1 MLSSYVWLGV
11 NKYTAWGC
19 VARSDRQGYFQSL
32 KKWIERQ
39 CGSTF
44 LYLNVWNIGSA
55 SSAIILR
62 PKICYGSRQITFVI
76 MAITTPIIFNTR
88 DELIKVDIDKM
99 IYAMA
104 EDNYVH
110 LFFRNGQSVMVT
122 TTLQSLEQLILSVIA
137 KNKKGV
143 YTRIGRKY
151 IVNNSYI
158 MQINTLKQQLVLSD
172 MDVIKPITLNVSKEA
187 LKVLKS
193 TITENKK

>member
-1 MLSSYVWLGV
+1 
-11 NKYTAWGC
+11 
-19 VARSDRQGYFQSL
+19 
-32 KKWIERQ
+32 
-39 CGSTF
+39 
-44 LYLNVWNIGSA
+44 
-55 SSAIILR
+55 
-62 PKICYGSRQITFVI
+62 

-137 KNKKGV
+137 KNKKCV

-172 MDVIKPITLNVSKEA
+172 MDVIKPITLNISKEA

-193 TITENKK
+193 SITENKKQ

>member
-1 MLSSYVWLGV
+1 
-11 NKYTAWGC
+11 
-19 VARSDRQGYFQSL
+19 
-32 KKWIERQ
+32 
-39 CGSTF
+39 
-44 LYLNVWNIGSA
+44 
-55 SSAIILR
+55 
-62 PKICYGSRQITFVI
+62 

-122 TTLQSLEQLILSVIA
+122 TTLQSLERLILSVIA

-151 IVNNSYI
+151 IVNNIYI

>member
-1 MLSSYVWLGV
+1 
-11 NKYTAWGC
+11 
-19 VARSDRQGYFQSL
+19 
-32 KKWIERQ
+32 
-39 CGSTF
+39 
-44 LYLNVWNIGSA
+44 
-55 SSAIILR
+55 
-62 PKICYGSRQITFVI
+62 

-187 LKVLKS
+187 LKADALQPYCVPQQPHACR
-193 TITENKK
+193 

>member
-1 MLSSYVWLGV
+1 
-11 NKYTAWGC
+11 
-19 VARSDRQGYFQSL
+19 
-32 KKWIERQ
+32 
-39 CGSTF
+39 
-44 LYLNVWNIGSA
+44 
-55 SSAIILR
+55 
-62 PKICYGSRQITFVI
+62 

-151 IVNNSYI
+151 IVNNTYI

-172 MDVIKPITLNVSKEA
+172 MDVVKPITLNVSKEA

-193 TITENKK
+193 TIIENKKH

>member
-1 MLSSYVWLGV
+1 
-11 NKYTAWGC
+11 
-19 VARSDRQGYFQSL
+19 
-32 KKWIERQ
+32 
-39 CGSTF
+39 
-44 LYLNVWNIGSA
+44 
-55 SSAIILR
+55 
-62 PKICYGSRQITFVI
+62 

-137 KNKKGV
+137 KNKTGV

>member
-1 MLSSYVWLGV
+1 
-11 NKYTAWGC
+11 
-19 VARSDRQGYFQSL
+19 
-32 KKWIERQ
+32 
-39 CGSTF
+39 
-44 LYLNVWNIGSA
+44 
-55 SSAIILR
+55 
-62 PKICYGSRQITFVI
+62 

-151 IVNNSYI
+151 IVNNSHI

>member
-1 MLSSYVWLGV
+1 
-11 NKYTAWGC
+11 
-19 VARSDRQGYFQSL
+19 
-32 KKWIERQ
+32 
-39 CGSTF
+39 
-44 LYLNVWNIGSA
+44 
-55 SSAIILR
+55 
-62 PKICYGSRQITFVI
+62 

-158 MQINTLKQQLVLSD
+158 MQINTLKQLLVLSD
-172 MDVIKPITLNVSKEA
+172 MDVIKPITLNISKEA

-193 TITENKK
+193 SITENKKQ

>member
-1 MLSSYVWLGV
+1 
-11 NKYTAWGC
+11 
-19 VARSDRQGYFQSL
+19 
-32 KKWIERQ
+32 
-39 CGSTF
+39 
-44 LYLNVWNIGSA
+44 
-55 SSAIILR
+55 
-62 PKICYGSRQITFVI
+62 

-158 MQINTLKQQLVLSD
+158 MQINTLKQQLELSD
-172 MDVIKPITLNVSKEA
+172 MDVIKPITLNISKEA

-193 TITENKK
+193 SITENKKQ

>member
-1 MLSSYVWLGV
+1 
-11 NKYTAWGC
+11 
-19 VARSDRQGYFQSL
+19 
-32 KKWIERQ
+32 
-39 CGSTF
+39 
-44 LYLNVWNIGSA
+44 
-55 SSAIILR
+55 
-62 PKICYGSRQITFVI
+62 

-122 TTLQSLEQLILSVIA
+122 TTLQSLEQLIRSVIA

>member
-1 MLSSYVWLGV
+1 
-11 NKYTAWGC
+11 
-19 VARSDRQGYFQSL
+19 
-32 KKWIERQ
+32 
-39 CGSTF
+39 
-44 LYLNVWNIGSA
+44 
-55 SSAIILR
+55 
-62 PKICYGSRQITFVI
+62 

-88 DELIKVDIDKM
+88 DELIKVDIEKM
-99 IYAMA
+99 VYAMA

-172 MDVIKPITLNVSKEA
+172 MDVIKPITLNVSKDA

>member
-1 MLSSYVWLGV
+1 
-11 NKYTAWGC
+11 
-19 VARSDRQGYFQSL
+19 
-32 KKWIERQ
+32 
-39 CGSTF
+39 
-44 LYLNVWNIGSA
+44 
-55 SSAIILR
+55 
-62 PKICYGSRQITFVI
+62 

-158 MQINTLKQQLVLSD
+158 MQINILKQQLVLSD

-187 LKVLKS
+187 LKLLKS
-193 TITENKK
+193 TIIENKKH

>member
-1 MLSSYVWLGV
+1 
-11 NKYTAWGC
+11 
-19 VARSDRQGYFQSL
+19 
-32 KKWIERQ
+32 
-39 CGSTF
+39 
-44 LYLNVWNIGSA
+44 
-55 SSAIILR
+55 
-62 PKICYGSRQITFVI
+62 

-172 MDVIKPITLNVSKEA
+172 MDVIKPITLNISKEA

-193 TITENKK
+193 SITENKQQ

>member
-1 MLSSYVWLGV
+1 
-11 NKYTAWGC
+11 
-19 VARSDRQGYFQSL
+19 
-32 KKWIERQ
+32 
-39 CGSTF
+39 
-44 LYLNVWNIGSA
+44 
-55 SSAIILR
+55 
-62 PKICYGSRQITFVI
+62 

-151 IVNNSYI
+151 IVNNTYI
-158 MQINTLKQQLVLSD
+158 MQINTLKQQRVLSD
-172 MDVIKPITLNVSKEA
+172 MDVIKPITLNISKEA

-193 TITENKK
+193 SITENKKQ

>member
-1 MLSSYVWLGV
+1 
-11 NKYTAWGC
+11 
-19 VARSDRQGYFQSL
+19 
-32 KKWIERQ
+32 
-39 CGSTF
+39 
-44 LYLNVWNIGSA
+44 
-55 SSAIILR
+55 
-62 PKICYGSRQITFVI
+62 

-110 LFFRNGQSVMVT
+110 LFFRNGQSAMVT
-122 TTLQSLEQLILSVIA
+122 TTLQSLEQLILRVIA
-137 KNKKGV
+137 KNQKGV

-193 TITENKK
+193 TITENKKH

>member
-1 MLSSYVWLGV
+1 
-11 NKYTAWGC
+11 
-19 VARSDRQGYFQSL
+19 
-32 KKWIERQ
+32 
-39 CGSTF
+39 
-44 LYLNVWNIGSA
+44 
-55 SSAIILR
+55 
-62 PKICYGSRQITFVI
+62 

-172 MDVIKPITLNVSKEA
+172 MDVIKPITLNISKEA

-193 TITENKK
+193 SITENKKP

>member
-1 MLSSYVWLGV
+1 
-11 NKYTAWGC
+11 
-19 VARSDRQGYFQSL
+19 
-32 KKWIERQ
+32 
-39 CGSTF
+39 
-44 LYLNVWNIGSA
+44 
-55 SSAIILR
+55 
-62 PKICYGSRQITFVI
+62 

-137 KNKKGV
+137 KNKKCV

>member
-1 MLSSYVWLGV
+1 
-11 NKYTAWGC
+11 
-19 VARSDRQGYFQSL
+19 
-32 KKWIERQ
+32 
-39 CGSTF
+39 
-44 LYLNVWNIGSA
+44 
-55 SSAIILR
+55 
-62 PKICYGSRQITFVI
+62 

-110 LFFRNGQSVMVT
+110 LFFRHGQSVMVT

>member
-1 MLSSYVWLGV
+1 
-11 NKYTAWGC
+11 
-19 VARSDRQGYFQSL
+19 
-32 KKWIERQ
+32 
-39 CGSTF
+39 
-44 LYLNVWNIGSA
+44 
-55 SSAIILR
+55 
-62 PKICYGSRQITFVI
+62 

-187 LKVLKS
+187 LNVLKS
-193 TITENKK
+193 TITENK

>member
-1 MLSSYVWLGV
+1 
-11 NKYTAWGC
+11 
-19 VARSDRQGYFQSL
+19 
-32 KKWIERQ
+32 
-39 CGSTF
+39 
-44 LYLNVWNIGSA
+44 
-55 SSAIILR
+55 
-62 PKICYGSRQITFVI
+62 

-187 LKVLKS
+187 LKVIKS
-193 TITENKK
+193 TITENKKH

>member
-1 MLSSYVWLGV
+1 
-11 NKYTAWGC
+11 
-19 VARSDRQGYFQSL
+19 
-32 KKWIERQ
+32 
-39 CGSTF
+39 
-44 LYLNVWNIGSA
+44 
-55 SSAIILR
+55 
-62 PKICYGSRQITFVI
+62 

-110 LFFRNGQSVMVT
+110 LFFRTGQSVMVT

-172 MDVIKPITLNVSKEA
+172 MDVIKPITLNISKEA

-193 TITENKK
+193 SITENKKQ

>member
-1 MLSSYVWLGV
+1 
-11 NKYTAWGC
+11 
-19 VARSDRQGYFQSL
+19 
-32 KKWIERQ
+32 
-39 CGSTF
+39 
-44 LYLNVWNIGSA
+44 
-55 SSAIILR
+55 
-62 PKICYGSRQITFVI
+62 

-172 MDVIKPITLNVSKEA
+172 MDVIKPITLNTSKEA

-193 TITENKK
+193 SITENKKQ

>member
-1 MLSSYVWLGV
+1 
-11 NKYTAWGC
+11 
-19 VARSDRQGYFQSL
+19 
-32 KKWIERQ
+32 
-39 CGSTF
+39 
-44 LYLNVWNIGSA
+44 
-55 SSAIILR
+55 
-62 PKICYGSRQITFVI
+62 

-151 IVNNSYI
+151 IVNNNYI